1 MHTAQSNMCSA
12 IVSVSTLY
20 SDNMHTEADN
30 MHTAQSQMCSVIY
43 NMCSAIVTVCTLY
56 PDNMHTEADNMHTL
70 CVKLSLWGGL
80 SRCFTV
86 AYPWEGSQVTITPAL
101 Q

>member
-86 AYPWEGSQVTITPAL
+86 GYPWEGSQVTITPAL

>member
-1 MHTAQSNMCSA
+1 MHTPVDNMHTAQSNMCSA

-43 NMCSAIVTVCTLY
+43 IILTVCTLY
-56 PDNMHTEADNMHTL
+56 SDNMHT
-70 CVKLSLWGGL
+70 V
-80 SRCFTV
+80 F
-86 AYPWEGSQVTITPAL
+86 
-101 Q
+101 